1 MGNRRL
7 QDLVL
12 FSFLPSS
19 TKDRFISNM
28 SNLPV
33 IERLKVHEDQI
44 AEQMGIIRKRYKHP
58 SKSHIIKLF
67 ELGILCPICD
77 NGLGFALPT
86 FLPAW
91 LISDSIV
98 GVKSVVNLSLYGK
111 ITDTTSREYGGA
123 VNIDVKNLYGLL
135 QNGLI
140 LYMLYRY
147 ENRIMNNSDI
157 VTNAMQCY
165 VRMVLRCLDRLYGL
179 NANKIESDKA
189 AYVIALFFLVNIIGR
204 KADTESVKSLAY
216 RCCHN
221 GTARN
226 IVEST
231 LENYE
236 PSYDNIGSLFVTL
249 ANTVEGASQVTL
261 RSCLETW
268 TRLYG
273 DSTILGLENF
283 AQFAQILAS
292 TYVSAQLCNEV
303 MVQNVTADYIKK
315 FNVSFFQIQV

>member
-1 MGNRRL
+1 
-7 QDLVL
+7 
-12 FSFLPSS
+12 
-19 TKDRFISNM
+19 M
-28 SNLPV
+28 SNLAV
-33 IERLKVHEDQI
+33 INKIRVHEDQI
-44 AEQMGIIRKRYKHP
+44 AEQMGIIRKRYKYP

-67 ELGILCPICD
+67 ELGILHPVCD
-77 NGLGFALPT
+77 SGQGFALPT

-91 LISDSIV
+91 LISDNVV
-98 GVKSVVNLSLYGK
+98 GVKAIVNLSLYGNVVS
-111 ITDTTSREYGGA
+111 TTSSEFGGA

-157 VTNAMQCY
+157 ITNAMQCY
-165 VRMVLRCLDRLYGL
+165 VRMLLRCLDRLYGL
-179 NANKIESDKA
+179 NADKISSDKA
-189 AYVIALFFLVNIIGR
+189 AYIIAQFFLVNIIGK
-204 KADTESVKSLAY
+204 KAGSEAVKSLAY
-216 RCCHN
+216 KCCHN
-221 GTARN
+221 MTARN
-226 IVEST
+226 IVEQT

-236 PSYDNIGSLFVTL
+236 PQYENIGSLFTTL
-249 ANTVEGASQVTL
+249 ANTVDPLAPVTL
-261 RSCLETW
+261 RSCVEIW

-273 DSTILGLENF
+273 DSALLGIENF